1 MKTKINYFAI
11 GLFYIIAISIRYIT
25 NKTIFLDEISNG
37 FLKIIVQGAGPAI
50 GACVVFLLFKIQPKL
65 SLQGNYTTIS
75 TPILLYCSSLHFST
89 PSTALS
95 KAFPIIANRSITSRN
110 SSSFP
115 FATQVHSILCI
126 LQ

>member
-75 TPILLYCSSLHFST
+75 TPILLYWL
-89 PSTALS
+89 
-95 KAFPIIANRSITSRN
+95 FPISL
-110 SSSFP
+110 
-115 FATQVHSILCI
+115 ILGVEYFTKGTFVRI
-126 LQ
+126 LFLR